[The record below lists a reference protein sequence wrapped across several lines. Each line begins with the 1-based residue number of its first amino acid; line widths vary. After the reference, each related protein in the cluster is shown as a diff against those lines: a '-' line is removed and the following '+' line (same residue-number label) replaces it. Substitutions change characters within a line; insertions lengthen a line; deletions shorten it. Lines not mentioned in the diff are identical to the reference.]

1 MDEQEFKKKADHA
14 LNQLHRALLD
24 ASDEYGFESDFNSG
38 ALTVEFEDPPAKF
51 VVSPNA
57 PVKQIWVSALSK
69 SYKLDWDAVE
79 SAFVYRESKETLK
92 ALLERVIGEQLHQ
105 EINL

>member
-1 MDEQEFKKKADHA
+1 MDDQEFKKKADGA
-14 LNQLHRALLD
+14 LTQLYRALLD

-57 PVKQIWVSALSK
+57 PVRQIWLSALSK
-69 SYKLDWDAVE
+69 SYKLDWDVVE
-79 SAFVYRESKETLK
+79 SAFVYRESKDTLK
-92 ALLERVIGEQLHQ
+92 ALLARVIGEQLHK
-105 EINL
+105 EVSL

>member
-1 MDEQEFKKKADHA
+1 MDDQEFKKKADHS

-24 ASDEYGFESDFNSG
+24 AADEYGFESDFNSG

-57 PVKQIWVSALSK
+57 PVKQIWLSALSK
-69 SYKLDWDAVE
+69 SYKLDWDIVE
-79 SAFVYRESKETLK
+79 SAFVYRESKETLE
-92 ALLERVIGEQLHQ
+92 ALVARLIGEHLHK
-105 EINL
+105 EVNL